1 MGRFEG
7 RVAIVTGA
15 SGGIGAATAEAF
27 AAEGASVVL
36 AARREREGAEVAG
49 RIAAAGGRAVFVCTD
64 VAERDQVERLCGRAV
79 DEFGRIDYGINN
91 AGTEGARA
99 PTAELG
105 LAEWD
110 RVMGVNL
117 HGVFLCMKYQIPRIL
132 EGDGDGA
139 IVNVASGNG
148 LIGGVDVPA
157 YIASKHAAVGL
168 TRAAA
173 LEYAPKG
180 LRINALCT
188 SSVATPMHSRIF
200 GGDSPE
206 IVSRVA
212 DMHPS
217 GTISTPAECA
227 AAILWLCSGAAS
239 YVTGAAYVMDGGWLA
254 R

>member
-1 MGRFEG
+1 MGRFDG

-15 SGGIGAATAEAF
+15 SSGVGAAAAEAF
-27 AAEGASVVL
+27 AEEGASVAL
-36 AARREREGAEVAG
+36 AARREDEGEAVAE
-49 RIAAAGGRAVFVCTD
+49 RIRSGGGRAIFVRTD
-64 VAERDQVERLCGRAV
+64 VAERDEVERLVGRTV
-79 DEFGRIDYGINN
+79 DEFGRVDYGINN

-99 PTAELG
+99 PTAELS
-105 LAEWD
+105 LTEWD

-117 HGVFLCMKYQIPRIL
+117 HGVYLCMKYQIPRIL
-132 EGDGDGA
+132 EGGGGA

-148 LIGGVDVPA
+148 LVGGVNVPA

-173 LEYAPKG
+173 LEYAAAG

-206 IVSRVA
+206 IVARVA
-212 DMHPS
+212 EMHPS
-217 GTISTPAECA
+217 GTVSTPEECA
-227 AAILWLCSGAAS
+227 AAILWLCSGASS
-239 YVTGAAYVMDGGWLA
+239 YVTGTAYVMDGGWLA